1 MSPRFRLAPI
11 VLLFLG
17 LAAWAGAAP
26 PLRVLILSGANNHD
40 WRATTPVLMAALEAG
55 GLCQVVVT
63 ENPASLRPN
72 DLAGLD
78 VVLSNFNTFGKKEAG
93 FVWDPE
99 MRAAFIA
106 WIRQGHGFVAVHA
119 GSSVF
124 YDWPEFQ
131 ALAGTSW
138 GRTSRHA
145 KKHPSGVVIRPAI
158 HAITAGLADFE
169 THDEFW
175 EGSVLAAGATVLATA
190 APKVEFGGSGKPEP
204 IALATTLGAGR
215 GFTLLLGHDAAAM
228 KHEGFIRLLRRG
240 TEWAAS
246 GAVSSPPSPLP
257 QK

>member
-17 LAAWAGAAP
+17 LAAGAGAAP
-26 PLRVLILSGANNHD
+26 PRRVLILSGANNHD
-40 WRATTPVLMAALEAG
+40 WRATTPVLKAALEAG

-78 VVLSNFNTFGKKEAG
+78 VVLSNFNTFGKKDAG
-93 FVWDPE
+93 SVWDSE
-99 MRAAFIA
+99 MREAFIA
-106 WIRQGHGFVAVHA
+106 WIRQGHGLVAVHA

-145 KKHPSGVVIRPAI
+145 KKHSSGVVIHPTI
-158 HAITAGLADFE
+158 HPIATGLAGFE

-175 EGSVLAAGATVLATA
+175 EGSVLSAGATVLATA
-190 APKVEFGGSGKPEP
+190 TPKVGFGGSGKPEP
-204 IALATTLGAGR
+204 IALATTLGVGR

-228 KHEGFIRLLRRG
+228 QHEGFIRFLRRG
-240 TEWAAS
+240 TEWAAT
-246 GAVSSPPSPLP
+246 GAVSLPSTPLP